1 MTTTRRQRP
10 EWADALDPYAQA
22 RWSRS
27 ALDIATSI
35 VPYLALSVVMYM
47 LLDVSYWLV
56 LAVAIPASGFL
67 LRTFIVFHDCT
78 HGSFLPSRK
87 WNNRL
92 GVFTGL
98 APPPRRA
105 PRQRRRP
112 RPPRHR

>member
-67 LRTFIVFHDCT
+67 LRTFIVFHDCS
-78 HGSFLPSRK
+78 HGSFMPSK
-87 WNNRL
+87 KANQIV
-92 GVFTGL
+92 GTAAGL
-98 APPPRRA
+98 L
-105 PRQRRRP
+105 
-112 RPPRHR
+112 